1 MEDFQADQALG
12 GVAVVVSDI
21 SPPITVADAAERI
34 RRMRAQP
41 DFSDVGGRAV
51 DVVGIQASPDGG
63 FSKLAVVVGD
73 PDLTSGAK
81 LSDTLWQR
89 SLADR
94 EWALVTSAL
103 SQPASLEQVS
113 SISPA
118 VAREMAFQAALAV
131 VVSFLG
137 MLVYIWV
144 RFGSLLYSVAT
155 VIGIIFNVAVCLG
168 ALAFSKWGG
177 ETSLGASLLLHDF
190 RIDLNVV
197 AALLIVI
204 GYSINDTIVILDR
217 VRENRGK
224 LPHATRAIIN
234 DSINQT
240 FSRTVLTGTCTA
252 LTPVVLYIMGG
263 HTMQPFAY
271 TFLIG
276 LIAGTFSSVAIAAPL
291 VYVPGKGLPEPV
303 GGPATGTTN
312 GPRTAAA

>member
-1 MEDFQADQALG
+1 
-12 GVAVVVSDI
+12 
-21 SPPITVADAAERI
+21 
-34 RRMRAQP
+34 
-41 DFSDVGGRAV
+41 
-51 DVVGIQASPDGG
+51 
-63 FSKLAVVVGD
+63 
-73 PDLTSGAK
+73 
-81 LSDTLWQR
+81 
-89 SLADR
+89 
-94 EWALVTSAL
+94 
-103 SQPASLEQVS
+103 VS

-137 MLVYIWV
+137 MLIYIWV

-155 VIGIIFNVAVCLG
+155 VVGVIFNVAVCLG
-168 ALAFSKWGG
+168 ALALSKTIGS
-177 ETSLGASLLLHDF
+177 TSVGAALLMQDF

-224 LPHATRAIIN
+224 LPHATRSIIN